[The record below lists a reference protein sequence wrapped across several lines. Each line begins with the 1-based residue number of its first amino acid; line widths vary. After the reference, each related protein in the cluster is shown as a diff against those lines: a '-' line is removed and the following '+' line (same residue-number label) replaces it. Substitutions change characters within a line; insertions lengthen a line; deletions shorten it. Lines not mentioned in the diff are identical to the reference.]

1 MRKVRPES
9 RRWIAP
15 QVLGSPFH
23 LPLDPSFAFVPFV
36 PLPDPKNSAWAIL
49 CPTGCTT
56 ELIILPEHAGQWLE
70 CPTCGFCF
78 LGPHPAQPRMV
89 AEARARAAHAAAEQ
103 SKMAG
108 VLEALAK
115 AEPEPEPP
123 PVAGPEKPAARQPQT
138 QPSVRSLPPVAP
150 EELPFAE
157 LVPEQSQALDVLE
170 MLAAASREAAR
181 PPLASGPRRIVAKAK
196 LAPKSL
202 AKQEAK
208 AAGALE
214 ELEKK
219 NHRPDSRHVVIPEPP
234 RRAATPE
241 HAGPG
246 DLTPEETIAVDA
258 LEALAEATIPARKAP
273 PQPVAPPPQ
282 LPNSA
287 PVASAPPDVA
297 SAPPVTASAPPVAAP
312 SPPVAAPAP
321 PVASP
326 VTAARP
332 AAPKK
337 APSRA
342 AQRLALG
349 APPRRGRTQLVK
361 RSARAAA
368 RGATR
373 AILPAHARAGH
384 GDLVLTWVVS
394 LVIAVAIAVTGV
406 ACGLYDLAL
415 LGAIVF
421 VGLPVARTVMD
432 LKQRSE
438 NRLPY

>member
-15 QVLGSPFH
+15 QVLGSPFR
-23 LPLDPSFAFVPFV
+23 LPVDPSFAFVPFV

-78 LGPHPAQPRMV
+78 LGPHPAQPKMV
-89 AEARARAAHAAAEQ
+89 AEARARAARTAAEQ

-115 AEPEPEPP
+115 VDPEPEPP
-123 PVAGPEKPAARQPQT
+123 PVARSEKPAARQPQT
-138 QPSVRSLPPVAP
+138 QPKPSVGSLPPVEP

-157 LVPEQSQALDVLE
+157 LVPEQSQMLDVLE

-181 PPLASGPRRIVAKAK
+181 PPLPSGPRRIVAKARP
-196 LAPKSL
+196 APKSL

-214 ELEKK
+214 ELKK
-219 NHRPDSRHVVIPEPP
+219 KCHRPDSRHVVIPEPP

-246 DLTPEETIAVDA
+246 DLTPEETVAIDA
-258 LEALAEATIPARKAP
+258 LEVLAEATIPARKAP
-273 PQPVAPPPQ
+273 PQPVAPPV
-282 LPNSA
+282 A
-287 PVASAPPDVA
+287 GPVA
-297 SAPPVTASAPPVAAP
+297 
-312 SPPVAAPAP
+312 
-321 PVASP
+321 
-326 VTAARP
+326 AARP

-337 APSRA
+337 APSHA

-349 APPRRGRTQLVK
+349 APPRRKKTQVVK
-361 RSARAAA
+361 RPVGAAA

-373 AILPAHARAGH
+373 AISPARARGGR
-384 GDLVLTWVVS
+384 GDLVMTWVVS
-394 LVIAVAIAVTGV
+394 LVIAVAIVVTGV

-432 LKQRSE
+432 LKQRSG
-438 NRLPY
+438 NKLPY